1 MTVFYLDTSSS
12 FLYTAIVQNGKVLAS
27 VTKKMEKDLSKMT
40 LPLISDMF
48 KDVNLTPSDI
58 DKILVVNGPGSFTGV
73 RIGVT
78 IAKIFSWALSKR
90 ISVISSLEAM
100 ATSVENFDYVV
111 PMIDARRG
119 YVFAGIY
126 DQNGKAVMGNQY
138 ILKTTLEVAMDQ
150 LPGKVCVVSNDD
162 LSCKNFSSFSYKPNY
177 LQIVSRFENNEELN
191 PHLVYPEYL
200 KRTEA
205 EENHIKDKKD

>member
-1 MTVFYLDTSSS
+1 MTILYLDTSSS
-12 FLYTAIVQNGKVLAS
+12 YLYTAIIQNEKLLTS
-27 VTKKMEKDLSKMT
+27 ITKKMEKDLSKMT
-40 LPLISDMF
+40 LPCIADMF
-48 KDVNLTPSDI
+48 KEIHMKPSDI

-78 IAKIFSWALSKR
+78 IAKIFAWALSKK

-100 ATSVENFDYVV
+100 AASIDNFDYVV

-126 DQNGKAVMGNQY
+126 DQNGKAVMNNQY
-138 ILKTTLEVAMDQ
+138 IQKSTLEIAMDQ
-150 LPGKVCVVSNDD
+150 LPGKICVVNNDN
-162 LSCKNFSSFSYKPNY
+162 LSCQSFPSFSFKPNY
-177 LQIVSRFENNEELN
+177 LKIISRFQNNEELN

-205 EENHIKDKKD
+205 EENHIKNNKD